1 MRSVPIWLFRFRAL
15 VRRLRWRLR
24 DHVSGAPQARL
35 AAPPPQPRARLRVG
49 FIVCTSAK
57 WGLDSVVAALRDRP
71 EVACG
76 FYPTLSDVDLRRSP
90 AQRRA
95 NYARERA
102 FFAARAPI
110 LADLY
115 DTGRDAMMPAEAI
128 DCDIA
133 FIQQPWGMQDLSRRL
148 AGRVRTA
155 YVHYGMPVIAN
166 DRMQSGLPDFHPF
179 LWRYFAA
186 TEPHAARIRAGG
198 MVREAAL
205 RVTGHPKFD
214 IYHSPAPARDAVAL
228 WPHASETGRMRV
240 IYAPHHGL
248 GPGTLQL
255 GTFAWSGPA
264 MLDLARRHSEVDF
277 IFRPHPNLG
286 LELARSGVM
295 RADQWQSWLQS
306 WQEGPNTALSL
317 DGGYFDMFRTSDLL
331 ITDSGSFL
339 AEYLPTNRPLLRLV
353 RDEATPLND
362 FGQRLAAGFYTA
374 RDPAQMEALFHQIAQ
389 GHDPLAPAR
398 AQAAGLL
405 RPGAM
410 RAAEAIAEDLIRGGY
425 DG

>member
-1 MRSVPIWLFRFRAL
+1 MRPMPIWLFRLQAL
-15 VRRLRWRLR
+15 ARRLRWRLR
-24 DHVSGAPQARL
+24 DRVFGASQAAPL
-35 AAPPPQPRARLRVG
+35 AAPPRARGALRVG
-49 FIVCTSAK
+49 FVVCTSAK
-57 WGLDSVVAALRDRP
+57 WGLDSVLAALRGQPDID
-71 EVACG
+71 CG
-76 FYPTLSDVDLRRSP
+76 FYLTLSDVDLRRNL
-90 AQRRA
+90 AQRRET
-95 NYARERA
+95 YARERA

-115 DTGRDAMMPAEAI
+115 DPERDRIYPAAAI

-133 FIQQPWGMQDLSRRL
+133 FIQQPWGMQDLPRLL
-148 AGRVRTA
+148 AGRVCTA

-166 DRMQSGLPDFHPF
+166 DRMQSALPDFHPF

-186 TEPHAARIRAGG
+186 TEIHAARIRAGG

-228 WPHASETGRMRV
+228 WPHAAETGRMRV

-264 MLDLARRHSEVDF
+264 MLDLARRHKEVDF
-277 IFRPHPNLG
+277 ILRPHPNLG
-286 LELARSGVM
+286 LELTRSGVM
-295 RADQWQSWLQS
+295 RADQWQGWLQS

-353 RDEATPLND
+353 RDDATPLND
-362 FGQRLAAGFYTA
+362 FGERLGAGFYTA
-374 RDPAQMEALFHQIAQ
+374 RDPAQMEALFRQIAQ
-389 GHDPLAPAR
+389 GHDPLAAGR
-398 AQAAGLL
+398 AQATRLL
-405 RPGAM
+405 RPGSVP
-410 RAAEAIAEDLIRGGY
+410 AALTIAEDLIRAGY
-425 DG
+425 DR